1 MYMNFPNRSTDC
13 GKLINAF
20 LTNQQDFDHETIHLL
35 FTMNRWESKKQMER
49 LLNEGTSLIVDR
61 YSYSGV
67 AYSAAKG
74 NRHSIRLEASNWQ
87 SLYYRFKSRLVQRS
101 WKESAKTGSCFVLDA
116 NNGCYS
122 ETWWLRWR
130 KVFAKHFFLQEEGNI
145 LFDFRHDVYELQQKV
160 NRNFEALFDADYWQ
174 RINADKSEN
183 DLQKELQMI
192 VEKVIDESTAG
203 PLKLLW

>member
-1 MYMNFPNRSTDC
+1 MNFPNRSTDC

-74 NRHSIRLEASNWQ
+74 KTNSIQLFGIELTIPIIVGLNLDWCKAPEKNLLKPDLVLYLTLTTDAIVKRGGFGDERL
-87 SLYYRFKSRLVQRS
+87 
-101 WKESAKTGSCFVLDA
+101 
-116 NNGCYS
+116 
-122 ETWWLRWR
+122 
-130 KVFAKHFFLQEEGNI
+130 
-145 LFDFRHDVYELQQKV
+145 
-160 NRNFEALFDADYWQ
+160 
-174 RINADKSEN
+174 
-183 DLQKELQMI
+183 
-192 VEKVIDESTAG
+192 
-203 PLKLLW
+203 